1 MADAQPSMYWALADW
16 FHLITA
22 PEDYVEDMELF
33 VELIR
38 VMGETSD

>member
-1 MADAQPSMYWALADW
+1 VPK
-16 FHLITA
+16 TT

-38 VMGETSD
+38 VMAETSD